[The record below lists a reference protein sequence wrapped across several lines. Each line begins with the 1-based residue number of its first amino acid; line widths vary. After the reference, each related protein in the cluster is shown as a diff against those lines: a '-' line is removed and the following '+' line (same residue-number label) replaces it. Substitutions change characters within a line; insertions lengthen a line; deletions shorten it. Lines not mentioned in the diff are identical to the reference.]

1 MANTKELS
9 VEDKLRALYDLQLI
23 DTRIDEIR
31 NVRGELPLEVEDLE
45 DEVAGLST
53 RLEKLKNDL
62 TVIED
67 QIKAKK
73 LAIDEHN
80 ESMKRYIKQQDFNFD
95 SVALSNDAKSSIVKK
110 IETNYG
116 VYYSNLNGEISI
128 SSNEE
133 IKNVSYV
140 SYLTKNNLKI
150 NSDTII
156 KLTQLE

>member
-1 MANTKELS
+1 MNSILVPLLFKIFFFDIQTNE
-9 VEDKLRALYDLQLI
+9 
-23 DTRIDEIR
+23 T
-31 NVRGELPLEVEDLE
+31 LPGV
-45 DEVAGLST
+45 
-53 RLEKLKNDL
+53 
-62 TVIED
+62 
-67 QIKAKK
+67 
-73 LAIDEHN
+73 
-80 ESMKRYIKQQDFNFD
+80 
-95 SVALSNDAKSSIVKK
+95 K

-156 KLTQLE
+156 GLNQIK

>member
-1 MANTKELS
+1 MNSIL
-9 VEDKLRALYDLQLI
+9 
-23 DTRIDEIR
+23 
-31 NVRGELPLEVEDLE
+31 LPLLFKIFFFDIQ
-45 DEVAGLST
+45 T
-53 RLEKLKNDL
+53 
-62 TVIED
+62 
-67 QIKAKK
+67 
-73 LAIDEHN
+73 N
-80 ESMKRYIKQQDFNFD
+80 ETLPG
-95 SVALSNDAKSSIVKK
+95 VK

-156 KLTQLE
+156 KLKQLE

>member
-1 MANTKELS
+1 MNSILVPLLFKIFFFDIQTNE
-9 VEDKLRALYDLQLI
+9 
-23 DTRIDEIR
+23 T
-31 NVRGELPLEVEDLE
+31 LPGV
-45 DEVAGLST
+45 
-53 RLEKLKNDL
+53 
-62 TVIED
+62 
-67 QIKAKK
+67 
-73 LAIDEHN
+73 
-80 ESMKRYIKQQDFNFD
+80 
-95 SVALSNDAKSSIVKK
+95 K

-156 KLTQLE
+156 RLKQL

>member
-1 MANTKELS
+1 MNSILVPLLFKIFFFDIQTNE
-9 VEDKLRALYDLQLI
+9 
-23 DTRIDEIR
+23 T
-31 NVRGELPLEVEDLE
+31 LPGV
-45 DEVAGLST
+45 
-53 RLEKLKNDL
+53 
-62 TVIED
+62 
-67 QIKAKK
+67 
-73 LAIDEHN
+73 
-80 ESMKRYIKQQDFNFD
+80 
-95 SVALSNDAKSSIVKK
+95 K

-156 KLTQLE
+156 RLKQLE

>member
-1 MANTKELS
+1 MYVIWIQYYYRYYSKYFFFDIQTNET
-9 VEDKLRALYDLQLI
+9 
-23 DTRIDEIR
+23 
-31 NVRGELPLEVEDLE
+31 LPGV
-45 DEVAGLST
+45 
-53 RLEKLKNDL
+53 
-62 TVIED
+62 
-67 QIKAKK
+67 
-73 LAIDEHN
+73 
-80 ESMKRYIKQQDFNFD
+80 
-95 SVALSNDAKSSIVKK
+95 K

-156 KLTQLE
+156 RLKQLE

>member
-1 MANTKELS
+1 MNSIL
-9 VEDKLRALYDLQLI
+9 
-23 DTRIDEIR
+23 
-31 NVRGELPLEVEDLE
+31 LPLLFKIFFFNVQ
-45 DEVAGLST
+45 T
-53 RLEKLKNDL
+53 
-62 TVIED
+62 
-67 QIKAKK
+67 
-73 LAIDEHN
+73 N
-80 ESMKRYIKQQDFNFD
+80 ETLPG
-95 SVALSNDAKSSIVKK
+95 VK

>member
-1 MANTKELS
+1 MNSIL
-9 VEDKLRALYDLQLI
+9 
-23 DTRIDEIR
+23 
-31 NVRGELPLEVEDLE
+31 LPLLFKIFFFDVQ
-45 DEVAGLST
+45 T
-53 RLEKLKNDL
+53 
-62 TVIED
+62 
-67 QIKAKK
+67 
-73 LAIDEHN
+73 N
-80 ESMKRYIKQQDFNFD
+80 ETLPG
-95 SVALSNDAKSSIVKK
+95 VK

-156 KLTQLE
+156 RLKQLE

>member
-1 MANTKELS
+1 MNSIL
-9 VEDKLRALYDLQLI
+9 
-23 DTRIDEIR
+23 
-31 NVRGELPLEVEDLE
+31 LPLLFKIFFFDVQ
-45 DEVAGLST
+45 T
-53 RLEKLKNDL
+53 
-62 TVIED
+62 
-67 QIKAKK
+67 
-73 LAIDEHN
+73 N
-80 ESMKRYIKQQDFNFD
+80 ETLPG
-95 SVALSNDAKSSIVKK
+95 VK

>member
-1 MANTKELS
+1 MNSIL
-9 VEDKLRALYDLQLI
+9 
-23 DTRIDEIR
+23 
-31 NVRGELPLEVEDLE
+31 LPLLFKIFFFDIQ
-45 DEVAGLST
+45 T
-53 RLEKLKNDL
+53 
-62 TVIED
+62 
-67 QIKAKK
+67 
-73 LAIDEHN
+73 N
-80 ESMKRYIKQQDFNFD
+80 ETLPG
-95 SVALSNDAKSSIVKK
+95 VK

-156 KLTQLE
+156 RLKQLE

>member
-1 MANTKELS
+1 MNSIL
-9 VEDKLRALYDLQLI
+9 
-23 DTRIDEIR
+23 
-31 NVRGELPLEVEDLE
+31 LPLLFKIFFFDIQ
-45 DEVAGLST
+45 T
-53 RLEKLKNDL
+53 
-62 TVIED
+62 
-67 QIKAKK
+67 
-73 LAIDEHN
+73 N
-80 ESMKRYIKQQDFNFD
+80 ETLPG
-95 SVALSNDAKSSIVKK
+95 VK

>member
-1 MANTKELS
+1 MNSILVPLLFKIFFFDIQTNE
-9 VEDKLRALYDLQLI
+9 ALPG
-23 DTRIDEIR
+23 
-31 NVRGELPLEVEDLE
+31 V
-45 DEVAGLST
+45 
-53 RLEKLKNDL
+53 
-62 TVIED
+62 
-67 QIKAKK
+67 
-73 LAIDEHN
+73 
-80 ESMKRYIKQQDFNFD
+80 
-95 SVALSNDAKSSIVKK
+95 K

-156 KLTQLE
+156 RLKQL

>member
-1 MANTKELS
+1 MNSIL
-9 VEDKLRALYDLQLI
+9 
-23 DTRIDEIR
+23 
-31 NVRGELPLEVEDLE
+31 LPLLFKIFFFDIQ
-45 DEVAGLST
+45 T
-53 RLEKLKNDL
+53 
-62 TVIED
+62 
-67 QIKAKK
+67 
-73 LAIDEHN
+73 N
-80 ESMKRYIKQQDFNFD
+80 ETLPG
-95 SVALSNDAKSSIVKK
+95 VK

-156 KLTQLE
+156 GLNQIK

>member
-1 MANTKELS
+1 MNSIL
-9 VEDKLRALYDLQLI
+9 
-23 DTRIDEIR
+23 
-31 NVRGELPLEVEDLE
+31 LPLLFKIFFFDVQ
-45 DEVAGLST
+45 T
-53 RLEKLKNDL
+53 
-62 TVIED
+62 
-67 QIKAKK
+67 
-73 LAIDEHN
+73 N
-80 ESMKRYIKQQDFNFD
+80 ETLPG
-95 SVALSNDAKSSIVKK
+95 VK

-156 KLTQLE
+156 KLKQLE